1 MRLILLLFIVF
12 ASVIHLYG
20 GELTSNIDEAKKLS
34 LEHNKPIL
42 IDFMTD
48 W

>member
-1 MRLILLLFIVF
+1 MRFGLLLLT
-12 ASVIHLYG
+12 VIGFVILVYG
-20 GELTSNIDEAKKLS
+20 GEQTSNINEAKQLS